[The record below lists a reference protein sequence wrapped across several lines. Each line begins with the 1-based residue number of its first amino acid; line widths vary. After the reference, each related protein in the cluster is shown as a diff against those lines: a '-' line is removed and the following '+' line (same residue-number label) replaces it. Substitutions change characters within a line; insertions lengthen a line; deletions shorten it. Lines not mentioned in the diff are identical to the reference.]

1 MTIKEGYRAR
11 WLMDEAV
18 STTLQDSSGN
28 GLNATTSSIFDNSFD
43 NKGSARK
50 VNSTSHGIYCRSVL
64 SSNVNFTIS
73 TLYKL
78 SSANSAT
85 SYQTAILGLT
95 NGGAYGVFIG
105 VSLTNEI
112 QFYYYN
118 GSSHIVSGS
127 GIFLKQDEWVH
138 LTLTASNGLYKIYL
152 NGSQIHSIVLSHNVG
167 LHFSTCYVNG
177 SFNSVTYV
185 YGSYDDTIIWEST
198 LSDIEVFNVMK
209 YYFKEKRILLHSNN
223 KTYSFDK
230 QVDTWYETKM
240 TSDASP
246 SPLVASA
253 SSIWNSTYQAWK
265 AFNGTNVDSND
276 CWITVGGSI
285 EGWIQLDFGS
295 PKYCNQIKLTSRSGS
310 TANACPKDFTISA
323 SNDGLTFDVIA
334 NITGQTNWALNET
347 RMITF
352 NNAKKYRIY
361 RLTVISNDGFSSYSA
376 IGELQFGYKGNTI
389 IDLPKCSQENFIE
402 YGQNE
407 LLNLNEP
414 IATKN
419 YILQDDTVTEN
430 EQGLWIKKVDKKP
443 LSISFN

>member
-11 WLMDEAV
+11 WLMDEAA

-78 SSANSAT
+78 SSANRAT

-152 NGSQIHSIVLSHNVG
+152 NGIQIHSIVLSHNVG

-223 KTYSFDK
+223 KIYSFEYKD
-230 QVDTWYETKM
+230 EFEPIIM
-240 TSDASP
+240 TSYAPP
-246 SPLVASA
+246 SPYQIT
-253 SSIWNSTYQAWK
+253 SSGDYSSDYACWK
-265 AFNGTNVDSND
+265 AFDGKNSGYTNS
-276 CWITVGGSI
+276 WITTNGVPL
-285 EGWIQLDFGS
+285 GWIQVKFGTS
-295 PKYCNQIKLTSRSGS
+295 KVYNQLSFTTRDYTDSNTTAPKEFKILGSNNGVTWTELALIQNQ
-310 TANACPKDFTISA
+310 
-323 SNDGLTFDVIA
+323 
-334 NITGQTNWALNET
+334 TGWKQNET
-347 RMITF
+347 RIFEF
-352 NNAKKYRIY
+352 NNSIGFQYYRVQI
-361 RLTVISNDGFSSYSA
+361 TVANSTSYSA
-376 IGELQFGYKGNTI
+376 IGELIFGYKRATLVN
-389 IDLPKCSQENFIE
+389 LSSKSVKNFTKYGKPILE
-402 YGQNE
+402 Y
-407 LLNLNEP
+407 LNAP
-414 IATKN
+414 ISETS
-419 YILQDDTVTEN
+419 YVLQDIDSNTLTTKQVN
-430 EQGLWIKKVDKKP
+430 KKP

>member
-152 NGSQIHSIVLSHNVG
+152 NGIQIHSIVLSHNVG

-223 KTYSFDK
+223 KIYSFEYKD
-230 QVDTWYETKM
+230 EFEPIIM
-240 TSDASP
+240 TSYATP
-246 SPLVASA
+246 SPYQIT
-253 SSIWNSTYQAWK
+253 SSGDYSSDYACWK
-265 AFNGTNVDSND
+265 AFDGKNSGYTNS
-276 CWITVGGSI
+276 WITTNGVPL
-285 EGWIQLDFGS
+285 GWIQVKFGTS
-295 PKYCNQIKLTSRSGS
+295 KVYNQLSFTTRDYTDSNTTAPKEFKILGSSNGVTWTELALIQNQ
-310 TANACPKDFTISA
+310 
-323 SNDGLTFDVIA
+323 
-334 NITGQTNWALNET
+334 TGWKQNET
-347 RMITF
+347 RVVEF
-352 NNAKKYRIY
+352 NNSSGFQYYRVQI
-361 RLTVISNDGFSSYSA
+361 TVANSTSYSA
-376 IGELQFGYKGNTI
+376 IGELIFGYKGVSLVNLPSKSVRNFTKYGKPILEYLNT
-389 IDLPKCSQENFIE
+389 
-402 YGQNE
+402 
-407 LLNLNEP
+407 P
-414 IATKN
+414 ISKTS
-419 YILQDDTVTEN
+419 YVLQDISSNTLTTKQVN
-430 EQGLWIKKVDKKP
+430 KKP